1 MPSTRPAG
9 STRAAGTARWRPGC
23 STSPRSPA
31 CSRRSPGWSTWCRCS
46 CCSSSLPARG
56 RPLRRSRPPTSSRRP
71 RSMSKLVRKR
81 LCLAGLT
88 GLTAVTVAACGGGD
102 SSNGGSSDARDDIA
116 VAATDDSCEVA
127 SSDLPAGVHQFTV
140 TNTGSKVTEFYV
152 YAEGDRV
159 MGEVENI
166 APGVARDLR
175 VELPAGDYQA
185 ACKPGMVGDGI
196 RSDLTVTGDAVQL
209 SDDEALSAAVDGY
222 TTYVQ
227 NQVTA
232 LQEKTQEFGAAVKAG
247 DLPAAQALY
256 PVARSSFERIE
267 PVASTFGD
275 LDPKIDAR
283 ENDVE
288 EGDTWTGFHVLER
301 DLWETGDVSASGPVA
316 DQLMTDVNDLAA
328 RVQDIEL
335 QPLDLA
341 NGALGLLDEI
351 ATGKITGEEDRYSYT
366 DLYDFSAN
374 LEGSEAAIQAL
385 RPVIAEQD
393 ADLATALDEQFAA
406 ATAELEKYRDGDGW
420 TSYTDLTED
429 QLRALSDSI
438 NALAAEVSQVPAVV
452 AE

>member
-1 MPSTRPAG
+1 MSVRD
-9 STRAAGTARWRPGC
+9 
-23 STSPRSPA
+23 
-31 CSRRSPGWSTWCRCS
+31 RR
-46 CCSSSLPARG
+46 LP
-56 RPLRRSRPPTSSRRP
+56 LLT
-71 RSMSKLVRKR
+71 
-81 LCLAGLT
+81 AGLLAA
-88 GLTAVTVAACGGGD
+88 LTTAACGSADAGSGGA
-102 SSNGGSSDARDDIA
+102 SGGEAADTIT
-116 VAATDDSCEVA
+116 VAATDDACDVD
-127 SSDLPAGVHQFTV
+127 SSELPAGTHQFQV
-140 TNTGSKVTEFYV
+140 TNSGSQVTEFYV
-152 YAEGDRV
+152 YADGDRV

-166 APGVARDLR
+166 APGLTRELLVA
-175 VELPAGDYQA
+175 LPAGTYQA
-185 ACKPGMVGDGI
+185 TCKPGMVGDGI
-196 RSDLTVTGDAVQL
+196 RSDLTITGDAAQL
-209 SDDEALSAAVDGY
+209 SEDEELATAVDGY

-232 LQEKTQEFGAAVKAG
+232 LQERTQEFVAAVKGG
-247 DLPAAQALY
+247 DIPAAQALY
-256 PVARSSFERIE
+256 PVARSYFERVE
-267 PVASTFGD
+267 PVAESFGD

-301 DLWETGDVSASGPVA
+301 DLWETGDVSASGPAA

-351 ATGKITGEEDRYSYT
+351 ATGKITGEEDRYSHT

-385 RPVIAEQD
+385 RPVIAEQH

-420 TSYTDLTED
+420 TTYTDLTED
-429 QLRALSDSI
+429 QLRGLSDSI